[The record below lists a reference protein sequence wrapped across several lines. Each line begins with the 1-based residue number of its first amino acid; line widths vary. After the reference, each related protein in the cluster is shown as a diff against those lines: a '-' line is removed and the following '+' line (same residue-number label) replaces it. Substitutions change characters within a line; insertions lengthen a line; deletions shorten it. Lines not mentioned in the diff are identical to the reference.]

1 MESNPSVIR
10 AYLEFHIQGDV
21 IAPDGQGFTLGT
33 REIYWAVT
41 ALREYSL
48 MWDEAEVPAA
58 FFSVYRRGRSGRNRP
73 RLAHGFYRTHTLIA

>member
-33 REIYWAVT
+33 REIYWAVM

-48 MWDEAEVPAA
+48 LWDEAEVPAA
-58 FFSVYRRGRSGRNRP
+58 FFSVYHRGRNRP